1 MVTAMRAPV
10 GDFRDW
16 ELIAAWARQIAAELT
31 AAAPARLPSPA
42 ASSGLRREG

>member
-16 ELIAAWARQIAAELT
+16 AALRAWAEEIAGEL
-31 AAAPARLPSPA
+31 AAAAQPVGT
-42 ASSGLRREG
+42 ASGP

>member
-16 ELIAAWARQIAAELT
+16 ESIADWARQIAAELT
-31 AAAPARLPSPA
+31 APAPARHSFPA
-42 ASSGLRREG
+42 ASSGPREG